1 MEKNVFFFQNFEWDG
16 IFATHNFRKRQKER
30 LKIFFTAILDRVW
43 RFKGSK
49 LGPGFQKL
57 LKYN

>member
-1 MEKNVFFFQNFEWDG
+1 MEKNVFFFKILNEMAFLQPTTSERD
-16 IFATHNFRKRQKER
+16 KKKR